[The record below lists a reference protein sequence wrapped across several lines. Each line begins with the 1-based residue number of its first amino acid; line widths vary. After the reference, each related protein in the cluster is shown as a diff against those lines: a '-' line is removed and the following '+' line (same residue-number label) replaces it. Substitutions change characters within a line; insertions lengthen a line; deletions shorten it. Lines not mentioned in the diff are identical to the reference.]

1 MNNVFFFFQNV
12 KDQMEVMKDKDTLI
26 NLRNTNH
33 QKLLEELDNLVV
45 CASVIV
51 TFLFSVIYL
60 GNLNI
65 KEQA

>member
-1 MNNVFFFFQNV
+1 MFFFQNV

-51 TFLFSVIYL
+51 TFLFSVIFFEE
-60 GNLNI
+60 I
-65 KEQA
+65 

>member
-1 MNNVFFFFQNV
+1 MFFSFFFQNV

-45 CASVIV
+45 CASVVV
-51 TFLFSVIYL
+51 TFLLSVIFL
-60 GNLNI
+60 RKFEHKN
-65 KEQA
+65 QA